1 MKSIILKELNSDK
14 EYKVVFYSDV
24 TNLPIKRYQLI
35 QKYSLIDAGIGST
48 ISDVLRHYTKLDK
61 FIEVKDYD
69 ALFVERENLHMNL
82 LNILSEENTT
92 LYLFASL
99 VESIDGETVTV
110 NDDTIDELVDLIERC
125 DLSYGVLKD
134 VVDFKKKVLTIN

>member
-1 MKSIILKELNSDK
+1 MKSLVLKEIDGDK

-48 ISDVLRHYTKLDK
+48 VSDVLRHYTKLDK
-61 FIEVKDYD
+61 FIEVKDYE
-69 ALFVERENLHMNL
+69 ALFTERENLHMNL
-82 LNILSEENTT
+82 LNILSEDNTT

-99 VESIDGETVTV
+99 IESIDGEKVVV

-125 DLSYGVLKD
+125 DLSYGVMRD
-134 VVDFKKKVLTIN
+134 VTDFKKKVLTIS

>member
-1 MKSIILKELNSDK
+1 MKSLVLKEIDGDK
-14 EYKVVFYSDV
+14 EYRVVFYSDV

-48 ISDVLRHYTKLDK
+48 VSDVLRHYTKLDK
-61 FIEVKDYD
+61 FIEVKDYE
-69 ALFVERENLHMNL
+69 ALFTERENLHMNL
-82 LNILSEENTT
+82 LNILSEDNTT

-99 VESIDGETVTV
+99 IESIDGEKVTV

-125 DLSYGVLKD
+125 DLSYGVMRD
-134 VVDFKKKVLTIN
+134 VTDFKKKVLTIS

>member
-1 MKSIILKELNSDK
+1 MKSITLKEIGTDK

-61 FIEVKDYD
+61 FIEVKDYE
-69 ALFVERENLHMNL
+69 ALFTERENLHMNL
-82 LNILSEENTT
+82 LNILSEDNTT

-99 VESIDGETVTV
+99 IESIDGEKVTV

-125 DLSYGVLKD
+125 DLSYGVMRD
-134 VVDFKKKVLTIN
+134 VTDFKKKVLTIS